1 MLFGI
6 EGSFFGLNDLDKLLG
21 NVENDVQKY
30 KLFLLK
36 THVWKDYL

>member
-21 NVENDVQKY
+21 NVENDVQK
-30 KLFLLK
+30 L
-36 THVWKDYL
+36 